1 MKPRAYSY
9 IPMSTDL
16 QLKGHGRHRRS
27 LVKAAAGAISALVL
41 SGAVGNAAELK
52 VLSSVALTSVL
63 NELTPA
69 FEKKTGDKLVIDYD
83 LAANLKKRILDGERA
98 DVIILTRSMME
109 DLLKNNKLAGDGLVN
124 VAGTP
129 VALAA
134 RAGAQK
140 PDVGTAEAFKR
151 ALLSARSIVY
161 ADPSKGGLS
170 GVVAARAIERLGA
183 SPRR

>member
-1 MKPRAYSY
+1 MNK
-9 IPMSTDL
+9 
-16 QLKGHGRHRRS
+16 RS
-27 LVKAAAGAISALVL
+27 LLTAAAGALSGLVL
-41 SGAVGNAAELK
+41 SGTVGYASELK
-52 VLSSVALTSVL
+52 VVTSVALSSVL
-63 NELTPA
+63 NELAPA
-69 FEKKTGDKLVIDYD
+69 YEKKTGDKLVIDYD
-83 LAANLKKRILDGERA
+83 LAANMKKRILDGERA

-109 DLLKNNKLAGDGLVN
+109 DLLKNNKLAADGLVN

-129 VALAA
+129 VALAT

-161 ADPSKGGLS
+161 ADPAKGGPAGLLRRAPSS
-170 GVVAARAIERLGA
+170 GWA